1 MSSTTNK
8 NVCKTDES
16 SCLFLSYACYLS
28 LLCVFLST
36 CERDSSLLCAWL
48 SLLYARLCALVSVT
62 LHSCACD
69 FLSLCTWSFTYLSTT
84 FSGARVHDFSLLCER
99 LCALVCVT
107 LRSLISD
114 FSSLCAWPFTY
125 LCATFSG
132 VCASFRLCLS
142 DWFIPA
148 TSLTEKYS
156 I

>member
-16 SCLFLSYACYLS
+16 SCLFLSYACFLS

-36 CERDSSLLCAWL
+36 CERDSSLLYAWL
-48 SLLYARLCALVSVT
+48 SLLYARLYALVS
-62 LHSCACD
+62 LALYSNACD
-69 FLSLCTWSFTYLSTT
+69 FLSLCTWSFTYLCTT
-84 FSGARVHDFSLLCER
+84 FLGARLHDLSLLCGW

-107 LRSLISD
+107 LRSRAID
-114 FSSLCAWPFTY
+114 FSSLCAWSFTY

-132 VCASFRLCLS
+132 ACVSFRSCFS
-142 DWFIPA
+142 DWFTPA
-148 TSLTEKYS
+148 ASLTEKYS